1 MLKRHLAGATPA
13 VFDDPQ
19 PRTGG
24 YGSKFVGAPA
34 FRGRPGNQAGL
45 RLPGSTRTPAP
56 MVLETAMRR
65 R

>member
-1 MLKRHLAGATPA
+1 MLKRCLAANTPA

-19 PRTGG
+19 PPVDG
-24 YGSKFVGAPA
+24 YGSKFLGSSAA
-34 FRGRPGNQAGL
+34 DDPGNQAAL

-56 MVLETAMRR
+56 MVLDTAMRR